1 MARECAPPK
10 RKRTV
15 AADERT
21 LPFAPPKQK
30 RSAVAEE
37 TPQFVPPK
45 QKYSADVAAER
56 TLPFAP
62 PKQKFT
68 IAAAKATQET
78 EKRNL
83 PLVALMGSQRNL
95 CRLKPHGCSAAMWM
109 LQLRHQEAST
119 CANQPRRHLLL
130 SRCTCGQKPQISLNP
145 RTVTLICLSFL
156 QRDGTCVDCSTSPA
170 TVRML
175 YDGSCIVRWCT
186 KTSPRRL
193 FRVPKDESS
202 AHV

>member
-10 RKRTV
+10 RKLT
-15 AADERT
+15 AAAGVRT
-21 LPFAPPKQK
+21 LPSAPPKQK
-30 RSAVAEE
+30 RSAVAGE
-37 TPQFVPPK
+37 TPQCVPPK
-45 QKYSADVAAER
+45 QKFSADVAA
-56 TLPFAP
+56 
-62 PKQKFT
+62 
-68 IAAAKATQET
+68 KATQKT

-83 PLVALMGSQRNL
+83 PLAALMGSQQNL
-95 CRLKPHGCSAAMWM
+95 CRLKPHGCSAAVWM

-156 QRDGTCVDCSTSPA
+156 QCEGTCVDCSTSCA
-170 TVRML
+170 AVRKL
-175 YDGSCIVRWCT
+175 YHGSCIVRWCT

-193 FRVPKDESS
+193 FRVPKDNR
-202 AHV
+202 